1 VVILIHVKITKN
13 KDRINYLIQPAQSP
27 STSSTLFNTRINP
40 PLAPPRRGA
49 LSRNFFNPLQPSST
63 LFNTYFIIISNF
75 ADHLT

>member
-49 LSRNFFNPLQPSST
+49 LSRNFFNPLQHKNKPTPCPSREGS
-63 LFNTYFIIISNF
+63 FEP
-75 ADHLT
+75 